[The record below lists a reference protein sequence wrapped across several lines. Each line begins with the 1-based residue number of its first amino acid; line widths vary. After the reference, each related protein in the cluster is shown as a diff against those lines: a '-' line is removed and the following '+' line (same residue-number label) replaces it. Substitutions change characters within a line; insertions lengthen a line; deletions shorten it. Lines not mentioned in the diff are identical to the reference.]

1 MTLPGLKFTL
11 VALALGLA
19 CSQSSPTLQGQV
31 PLALDEAADTGVTGN
46 TKGNQPIQWRVI
58 WTTDPQHRATI
69 SWSTRKETGDNHL
82 RIWPKGKDS
91 QHRKVVAQH
100 NGTFTLNVS
109 EMKDVDPV
117 YYHHVRLDGLE
128 PGVTYEFELNSDG
141 SKSRTLSFRS
151 APAIDSTES
160 FSLIYGGDSRTGKE
174 DRQRMN
180 RLSAELTSRLPD
192 AVAFVHGGDYIYDGR
207 QFLQWTEWMTH
218 DELRTTSDGRV
229 LPIIPTRG
237 NHDIGDLYDEVFDTP
252 GAKGENYYHTT
263 LPNGVNL
270 LTLNTNISHAGDQRV
285 WLAGQLMGLRPD
297 SRWLLA
303 QYHRPAYPAVK
314 QPGEAKA
321 AWVPLF
327 EAHDVDLVFE
337 SDGHAIKR
345 TVPIRG
351 DKLDPTGVVYIGEG
365 GLGVPQRTPDSDR
378 WYLQSPGMSGR
389 GHHLTTV
396 SFSGDQLRLVTQ
408 GFAVDEES
416 GRIGDPGGDSVIFD
430 EVVMQRRGA
439 E

>member
-1 MTLPGLKFTL
+1 MTPPGLKFAL
-11 VALALGLA
+11 FALALGLV
-19 CSQSSPTLQGQV
+19 SFRSGLGEGVQVSP
-31 PLALDEAADTGVTGN
+31 ALDGEGTQAAAEAEGR
-46 TKGNQPIQWRVI
+46 QPIQWRVI
-58 WTTDPQHRATI
+58 WTTDPQHTATI
-69 SWSTRKETGDNHL
+69 SWSTRAETADNHL
-82 RIWPKGKDS
+82 WIRPKQEDS
-91 QHRKVVAQH
+91 QPRKVTAQR
-100 NGTFTLNVS
+100 NGAFTLNGS

-117 YYHHVRLDGLE
+117 YFHHVRLDGLE
-128 PGVTYEFELNSDG
+128 PGMTYEFELNSDG
-141 SKSRTLSFRS
+141 SKSRVLSFRA
-151 APAIDSTES
+151 APAIDSAES
-160 FSLIYGGDSRTGKE
+160 FSLIYGGDSRSGLE

-180 RLSAELTSRLPD
+180 RLSAELTSGLPD
-192 AVAFVHGGDYIYDGR
+192 VIAFVHGGDYVYDGR
-207 QFLQWTEWMTH
+207 RFAQWTDWMTH
-218 DELRTTSDGRV
+218 DELRTTPDGRV

-237 NHDIGDLYDEVFDTP
+237 NHDSGYLYDEVFDTP

-263 LPNGVNL
+263 LPGGVNL

-285 WLAGQLMGLRPD
+285 WLAGQLETLRPK

-314 QPGEAKA
+314 KPGDAKA

-365 GLGVPQRTPDSDR
+365 GLGVPQRTPHSDR
-378 WYLQSPGMSGR
+378 WYLQAPGMSGR
-389 GHHLTTV
+389 GHHLTTA
-396 SFSGDQLRLVTQ
+396 SFSGDELRLVTQ
-408 GFAVDEES
+408 GFAVNEES
-416 GRIGDPGGDSVIFD
+416 GRIDDLDGDAVIFD
-430 EVVMQRRGA
+430 EVVMQRRGS